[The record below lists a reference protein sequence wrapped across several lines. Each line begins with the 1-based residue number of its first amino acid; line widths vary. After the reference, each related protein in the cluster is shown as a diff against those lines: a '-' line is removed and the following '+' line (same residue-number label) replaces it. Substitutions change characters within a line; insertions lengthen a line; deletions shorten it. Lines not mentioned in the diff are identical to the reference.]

1 MRSAIVALAT
11 LTLASGCSR
20 APVAAGVAARGVVVD
35 NDARHRMDSTL
46 KRLVDAGQ
54 IAGTSAVVWEK
65 GKEVYFGAFGM
76 ADREKNRP
84 MARNAIVQIFS
95 MTKPI
100 TGVALMTLF
109 EQGKFK
115 LDDPLSK
122 YLPEFANVRVYAGP
136 EANGNPRF
144 EAPHRPILV
153 RDITRHTAGFA
164 NGGGDPGVGPLFRAA
179 DPGNRNNTVT
189 QFSQKLATVPLGF
202 HPGEKWAYGI
212 SVDVQAALV
221 ERLAGVPFERY
232 VREHVLDPLEMR
244 ETRYFVPEAD
254 RNRLAAMYNRS
265 DAGVLTHQP
274 DAQAFAANTSRWNF
288 TPGAYGLTSTLDD
301 YSRFARMLLNGGE
314 LDGARILRRET
325 VRLMATSHLSDSVTD
340 RQWLPSKGRVG
351 FGIDFA
357 VRTRPPADAKENNG
371 VVGEFFWD
379 GAASTLFWVDPV
391 NELTAVLFVQLM
403 PFDRVGLHK
412 GFRDAVYGPFVE
424 PR

>member
-1 MRSAIVALAT
+1 
-11 LTLASGCSR
+11 
-20 APVAAGVAARGVVVD
+20 
-35 NDARHRMDSTL
+35 
-46 KRLVDAGQ
+46 
-54 IAGTSAVVWEK
+54 
-65 GKEVYFGAFGM
+65 
-76 ADREKNRP
+76 
-84 MARNAIVQIFS
+84 
-95 MTKPI
+95 
-100 TGVALMTLF
+100 MTLF

-115 LDDPLSK
+115 LDDPLSM
-122 YLPEFANVRVYAGP
+122 YLPEFANVKVYG
-136 EANGNPRF
+136 ANGVL
-144 EAPHRPILV
+144 ETPHRPILV

-164 NGGGDPGVGPLFRAA
+164 NGDGDPGVGPLFRAA
-179 DPGNRNNTVT
+179 NPTDENNTVT
-189 QFSQKLATVPLGF
+189 QFSQKLATVPLLF

-221 ERLAGVPFERY
+221 ERLAGMPFAQY
-232 VREHVLDPLEMR
+232 VRQRVLDPLGMR
-244 ETRYFVPEAD
+244 QTRYVVPEAD
-254 RNRLAAMYNRS
+254 RGRFAAMYNRS
-265 DAGVLTHQP
+265 GPGALS
-274 DAQAFAANTSRWNF
+274 QAADGANSREVKF
-288 TPGAYGLTSTLDD
+288 TPGAYGLTSTIDD
-301 YSRFARMLLNGGE
+301 YLRFTRMLLNGGA
-314 LDGARILRRET
+314 LDGVRILKPET